1 MQKLKVINKYCF
13 YLGFL
18 LIFLEAYQIFSIPL
32 SWIGLSLIFLY
43 SFNFKNIFTTNPL
56 LKVLLIGFI
65 ILIIIDLSFIASNPH
80 LLNIQY
86 FVLRMFNIISFV
98 VLFILFK
105 NNDVIQDLQ
114 LDTKIKNFIIIF
126 SVLSIYIYFA
136 QIFDL
141 FEPLRNRSNT
151 SVYSNS
157 LQTTFWPE
165 ASHRALGTF
174 REPSYLVSY
183 FLPLIYLRI
192 KSLNKLSLPIPIPK
206 LIIRLIFG
214 EMSTLIFN
222 SQYVSSAKIINS
234 GFVFRFTKIE
244 EFFSRKKIDYQIIV
258 FSIIVISFSQINIV
272 ECNLNP
278 DSKDC
283 LNYFEEKEEANI
295 FNDDIV
301 FNDSNNFTEENDSLI
316 DFDNERFAI
325 YRFVLDS
332 FDNIDHKGVLYAN
345 IVFQEY
351 SSKLTQIEMYLT
363 NRTQPNYLLD
373 NFPTQNFGTGR
384 YSLIRYPINLQNK
397 LVFYYVS
404 YGPLVLV
411 TIILLLLNLIKNYN
425 NNFQFKYFIV
435 IILFLILSPI
445 EELNSY
451 FGFILGYAFHQ
462 FVD

>member
-65 ILIIIDLSFIASNPH
+65 ILIIIDLSFIASNPQ

-86 FVLRMFNIISFV
+86 FVLRIFNIISFI

-114 LDTKIKNFIIIF
+114 LDTKITNFIIIF

-192 KSLNKLSLPIPIPK
+192 KSLNKLS
-206 LIIRLIFG
+206 FT
-214 EMSTLIFN
+214 TLILC
-222 SQYVSSAKIINS
+222 SAIIGLAKS
-234 GFVFRFTKIE
+234 DFSLVFCAFLLLIE
-244 EFFSRKKIDYQIIV
+244 IIEFITRKRIDYQIII

-411 TIILLLLNLIKNYN
+411 IIILLLLNLIKNYN
-425 NNFQFKYFIV
+425 NKFQFKYFIV
-435 IILFLILSPI
+435 MILFLILSPI

>member
-86 FVLRMFNIISFV
+86 FVLRIFNIISFV

-192 KSLNKLSLPIPIPK
+192 KSLNKLS
-206 LIIRLIFG
+206 FT
-214 EMSTLIFN
+214 TLILC
-222 SQYVSSAKIINS
+222 SAIIGLAKS
-234 GFVFRFTKIE
+234 DFSLVFCAFLLLIE
-244 EFFSRKKIDYQIIV
+244 IIEFITRKKIDYQIII

-411 TIILLLLNLIKNYN
+411 IIILLLLNLIKNYN

-435 IILFLILSPI
+435 MILFLILSPI

>member
-65 ILIIIDLSFIASNPH
+65 ILIIIDLSFIASNPQ

-86 FVLRMFNIISFV
+86 FVLRIFNIISFV

-192 KSLNKLSLPIPIPK
+192 KSVNKLSIT
-206 LIIRLIFG
+206 
-214 EMSTLIFN
+214 TLILC
-222 SQYVSSAKIINS
+222 STIIGLAKSDFSLVFCAFLLLIEII
-234 GFVFRFTKIE
+234 
-244 EFFSRKKIDYQIIV
+244 EFITRKRIDYQIII

-325 YRFVLDS
+325 FRFVLDS

-384 YSLIRYPINLQNK
+384 YSLLRYPINLQNK

>member
-43 SFNFKNIFTTNPL
+43 SFNFKNIFTSNPL

-86 FVLRMFNIISFV
+86 FVLRIFNIISFV

-192 KSLNKLSLPIPIPK
+192 KSLNKLS
-206 LIIRLIFG
+206 FT
-214 EMSTLIFN
+214 TLILC
-222 SQYVSSAKIINS
+222 SAIIGLAKS
-234 GFVFRFTKIE
+234 DFSLVFCAFLLLIE
-244 EFFSRKKIDYQIIV
+244 IIEFITRKKIDYQIII

-325 YRFVLDS
+325 FRFVLDS

-411 TIILLLLNLIKNYN
+411 IIILLLLNLIKIYN

-435 IILFLILSPI
+435 MILFLILSPI

>member
-86 FVLRMFNIISFV
+86 FVLRIFNIISFV

-105 NNDVIQDLQ
+105 NNDVIQDLK
-114 LDTKIKNFIIIF
+114 LDTKIKNFIFIF

-192 KSLNKLSLPIPIPK
+192 KSLNKLS
-206 LIIRLIFG
+206 FT
-214 EMSTLIFN
+214 TLILC
-222 SQYVSSAKIINS
+222 SAIIGLAKS
-234 GFVFRFTKIE
+234 DFSLVFCAFLLLIE
-244 EFFSRKKIDYQIIV
+244 IIEFITRKKIDYQIII

-351 SSKLTQIEMYLT
+351 SSKLTQVEMYLT

>member
-13 YLGFL
+13 FLGFL

-43 SFNFKNIFTTNPL
+43 AFNFKNIFTTNPL

-65 ILIIIDLSFIASNPH
+65 ILIIIDLSFIASNPQ

-86 FVLRMFNIISFV
+86 FALRIFNIISFV

-126 SVLSIYIYFA
+126 SVICIYIYFA

-192 KSLNKLSLPIPIPK
+192 KSFNKLSLT
-206 LIIRLIFG
+206 
-214 EMSTLIFN
+214 TLILC
-222 SQYVSSAKIINS
+222 STIIGLAKSDFSLVFCAFLLLIEII
-234 GFVFRFTKIE
+234 
-244 EFFSRKKIDYQIIV
+244 EFFTRKKIDYQIII

-301 FNDSNNFTEENDSLI
+301 FEDSNDKSIEEKSFLI
-316 DFDNERFAI
+316 DFGNERFAI

-332 FDNIDHKGVLYAN
+332 FNNIDHKGVLYAN

-351 SSKLTQIEMYLT
+351 SSKLTQTEMYLT

-373 NFPTQNFGTGR
+373 SFPTQNFGTGR

-411 TIILLLLNLIKNYN
+411 IITLLILNLIKNYN

-435 IILFLILSPI
+435 MILFLILSPI

>member
-65 ILIIIDLSFIASNPH
+65 ILIIIDLSFIASNPQ

-86 FVLRMFNIISFV
+86 FVLRIFNIISFV

-183 FLPLIYLRI
+183 FLPIIYLSI
-192 KSLNKLSLPIPIPK
+192 KSLNKLS
-206 LIIRLIFG
+206 FT
-214 EMSTLIFN
+214 TLILC
-222 SQYVSSAKIINS
+222 STIIGLAKSDFSLVFCAFLLLIEII
-234 GFVFRFTKIE
+234 
-244 EFFSRKKIDYQIIV
+244 EFISRKKIDYQIII

-301 FNDSNNFTEENDSLI
+301 FNDSNNNFIEENTSLI

-411 TIILLLLNLIKNYN
+411 IIILLLLNLIKNYN

-435 IILFLILSPI
+435 MILFLILSPI

>member
-13 YLGFL
+13 FLGFL

-43 SFNFKNIFTTNPL
+43 AFSFKNIFTTNPL
-56 LKVLLIGFI
+56 LKVLLLGFI
-65 ILIIIDLSFIASNPH
+65 ILIIIDLSFIASNPQ

-86 FVLRMFNIISFV
+86 FALRIFNIISFV

-126 SVLSIYIYFA
+126 SVLCIYIYFA

-192 KSLNKLSLPIPIPK
+192 KSLNKLSLT
-206 LIIRLIFG
+206 
-214 EMSTLIFN
+214 TLILC
-222 SQYVSSAKIINS
+222 STIIGLAKSDFSLVFCAFLLLIEII
-234 GFVFRFTKIE
+234 
-244 EFFSRKKIDYQIIV
+244 EFISRKKIDYQIII

-301 FNDSNNFTEENDSLI
+301 FKDSNDNSIKEKSSLI

-332 FDNIDHKGVLYAN
+332 FNNNDHKGVLYAN
-345 IVFQEY
+345 IIFQEY

-373 NFPTQNFGTGR
+373 FFPTQNFGTGR

-411 TIILLLLNLIKNYN
+411 IIILLILNLIKNYN
-425 NNFQFKYFIV
+425 NNFQLKYFIV
-435 IILFLILSPI
+435 MILFLILSPI

>member
-13 YLGFL
+13 FLGFL

-43 SFNFKNIFTTNPL
+43 AFNFKNIFTTNPL

-65 ILIIIDLSFIASNPH
+65 ILIIIDLSFIASNPQ

-86 FVLRMFNIISFV
+86 FVLRIFNIISFV

-126 SVLSIYIYFA
+126 SVICIYIYFA

-192 KSLNKLSLPIPIPK
+192 KSFNKLSLI
-206 LIIRLIFG
+206 
-214 EMSTLIFN
+214 TLILC
-222 SQYVSSAKIINS
+222 STIIGLAKSDFSLVFCAFLLLIEII
-234 GFVFRFTKIE
+234 
-244 EFFSRKKIDYQIIV
+244 EFFTRKKIDYQIII

-301 FNDSNNFTEENDSLI
+301 FEDSNDKSIEEKSFLI

-332 FDNIDHKGVLYAN
+332 FNNIDHKGVLYAN

-351 SSKLTQIEMYLT
+351 SSKLTQTEMYLT

-373 NFPTQNFGTGR
+373 SFPTQNFGTGR

-411 TIILLLLNLIKNYN
+411 IIILLILNLIKNYN

-435 IILFLILSPI
+435 MILFLILSPI

>member
-65 ILIIIDLSFIASNPH
+65 ILIIIDLSFIASNPQ

-86 FVLRMFNIISFV
+86 FVLRIFNIISFV

-192 KSLNKLSLPIPIPK
+192 KSLNKLSFTTLVLCSTIIGLAK
-206 LIIRLIFG
+206 SDFSLVFCAFLLLI
-214 EMSTLIFN
+214 E
-222 SQYVSSAKIINS
+222 II
-234 GFVFRFTKIE
+234 
-244 EFFSRKKIDYQIIV
+244 EFITRKKIDYQIII

-411 TIILLLLNLIKNYN
+411 IIILLLLNLIKNYN

-435 IILFLILSPI
+435 MILFLILSPI

>member
-192 KSLNKLSLPIPIPK
+192 KSLNKLS
-206 LIIRLIFG
+206 FT
-214 EMSTLIFN
+214 TLILC
-222 SQYVSSAKIINS
+222 SAIIGLAKS
-234 GFVFRFTKIE
+234 DFSLVFCAFLLLIE
-244 EFFSRKKIDYQIIV
+244 IIEFITRKKIDYQIII

-278 DSKDC
+278 NSKDC

>member
-86 FVLRMFNIISFV
+86 FVLRIFNIISFV

-114 LDTKIKNFIIIF
+114 LDTKITNFIIIF

-165 ASHRALGTF
+165 VSHRALGTF

-192 KSLNKLSLPIPIPK
+192 KSLNKLS
-206 LIIRLIFG
+206 FT
-214 EMSTLIFN
+214 TLILC
-222 SQYVSSAKIINS
+222 SAIIGLAKS
-234 GFVFRFTKIE
+234 DFSLVFCAFLLLIE
-244 EFFSRKKIDYQIIV
+244 IIEFITRKKIDYQIII

-272 ECNLNP
+272 ECSLNP

-301 FNDSNNFTEENDSLI
+301 FNDSNNNFIEENSSLI

-384 YSLIRYPINLQNK
+384 YSLLRYPINLQNK

-411 TIILLLLNLIKNYN
+411 IIILLLLNLIKNYK

-435 IILFLILSPI
+435 MILFVILSPI

>member
-86 FVLRMFNIISFV
+86 FVLRIFNIISFV

-114 LDTKIKNFIIIF
+114 LDTKITNFIIIF

-192 KSLNKLSLPIPIPK
+192 KSLNKLS
-206 LIIRLIFG
+206 FT
-214 EMSTLIFN
+214 TLILC
-222 SQYVSSAKIINS
+222 SAIIGLAKS
-234 GFVFRFTKIE
+234 DFSLVFCAFLLLIE
-244 EFFSRKKIDYQIIV
+244 IIEFISRKKIDYQIII

-411 TIILLLLNLIKNYN
+411 IIILLLLNLIKIYN

-435 IILFLILSPI
+435 MILFLILSPI

>member
-192 KSLNKLSLPIPIPK
+192 KSVNKLSIT
-206 LIIRLIFG
+206 
-214 EMSTLIFN
+214 TLILC
-222 SQYVSSAKIINS
+222 STIIGLAKSDFSLVFCAFLLLIEII
-234 GFVFRFTKIE
+234 
-244 EFFSRKKIDYQIIV
+244 EFITRKKIDYQIII

-301 FNDSNNFTEENDSLI
+301 FNDSNNNFIEENTSLI

-411 TIILLLLNLIKNYN
+411 IIILLLLNLIKNYN

-435 IILFLILSPI
+435 MILFLILSPI

>member
-65 ILIIIDLSFIASNPH
+65 ILIIIDLSFIASNPQ

-86 FVLRMFNIISFV
+86 FVLRIFNIISFI

-192 KSLNKLSLPIPIPK
+192 KSLNKLS
-206 LIIRLIFG
+206 FT
-214 EMSTLIFN
+214 TLILC
-222 SQYVSSAKIINS
+222 SAIIGLAKS
-234 GFVFRFTKIE
+234 DFSLVFCAFLLLIE
-244 EFFSRKKIDYQIIV
+244 IIEFITRKKIDYQIII

-301 FNDSNNFTEENDSLI
+301 FNDSNNNFIEENTSLI

-411 TIILLLLNLIKNYN
+411 IIILLLLNLIKNFN

-435 IILFLILSPI
+435 MILFLILSPI

>member
-56 LKVLLIGFI
+56 LKVFLIGFI
-65 ILIIIDLSFIASNPH
+65 ILIIIDLSFIARNPQ

-86 FVLRMFNIISFV
+86 FVLRIFNIISFV
-98 VLFILFK
+98 VLFMLFK
-105 NNDVIQDLQ
+105 NNDVIKDLQ

-192 KSLNKLSLPIPIPK
+192 KSLNKLSFTTLVLCSVIIGLAK
-206 LIIRLIFG
+206 SDFALVFCAFLLLI
-214 EMSTLIFN
+214 E
-222 SQYVSSAKIINS
+222 II
-234 GFVFRFTKIE
+234 
-244 EFFSRKKIDYQIIV
+244 EFFTRKKIDYQIII

-301 FNDSNNFTEENDSLI
+301 FNDSINNFTEENSSLI

-325 YRFVLDS
+325 FRFVLNS

-411 TIILLLLNLIKNYN
+411 IIILLLLNLIKNYN
-425 NNFQFKYFIV
+425 NKFQFKYFIV
-435 IILFLILSPI
+435 MILFLILSPI

>member
-65 ILIIIDLSFIASNPH
+65 ILIIIDLSFIARNPQ

-86 FVLRMFNIISFV
+86 FVLRIFNIISFV

-192 KSLNKLSLPIPIPK
+192 KSLNKLS
-206 LIIRLIFG
+206 FT
-214 EMSTLIFN
+214 TLILC
-222 SQYVSSAKIINS
+222 SAIIGLAKS
-234 GFVFRFTKIE
+234 DFSLVFCAFLLLIE
-244 EFFSRKKIDYQIIV
+244 IIEFITRKKIDYQIII

-301 FNDSNNFTEENDSLI
+301 FNDSNNNFIEENSSLI

-384 YSLIRYPINLQNK
+384 YSLLRYPINLQNK

-411 TIILLLLNLIKNYN
+411 IIILLLLNLIKNYN

>member
-56 LKVLLIGFI
+56 LKVFLIGFI
-65 ILIIIDLSFIASNPH
+65 ILIIIDLSFIASNPQ

-86 FVLRMFNIISFV
+86 FVLRIFNIISFV

-192 KSLNKLSLPIPIPK
+192 KSLNKLSFTTLVLCSVIIGLAK
-206 LIIRLIFG
+206 SDFALVFCAFLLLI
-214 EMSTLIFN
+214 E
-222 SQYVSSAKIINS
+222 II
-234 GFVFRFTKIE
+234 
-244 EFFSRKKIDYQIIV
+244 EFITQKKIDYQIII

-301 FNDSNNFTEENDSLI
+301 FNDSINNFTEENSSLI

-325 YRFVLDS
+325 FRFVLNS

-411 TIILLLLNLIKNYN
+411 IIILLLLNLIKNFN

-435 IILFLILSPI
+435 MILFLILSPI

>member
-13 YLGFL
+13 FLGFL

-43 SFNFKNIFTTNPL
+43 AFNFKNIFTTNPL

-65 ILIIIDLSFIASNPH
+65 ILIIIDLSFIASNPQ

-86 FVLRMFNIISFV
+86 FVLRIFNIISFV

-126 SVLSIYIYFA
+126 SVLCIYIYFA

-192 KSLNKLSLPIPIPK
+192 KSFNKLSLT
-206 LIIRLIFG
+206 
-214 EMSTLIFN
+214 TLILC
-222 SQYVSSAKIINS
+222 STIIGLAKSDFSLVFCAFLLLIEII
-234 GFVFRFTKIE
+234 
-244 EFFSRKKIDYQIIV
+244 EFFTRKKIDYQIII

-332 FDNIDHKGVLYAN
+332 FNNIDHKGVLYAN

-373 NFPTQNFGTGR
+373 SFPTQNFGTGR

-411 TIILLLLNLIKNYN
+411 IIILLILNLIKNYN

-435 IILFLILSPI
+435 MILFLILSPI

>member
-43 SFNFKNIFTTNPL
+43 SFNFKNIFTSNPL

-86 FVLRMFNIISFV
+86 FVLRIFNIISFV

-192 KSLNKLSLPIPIPK
+192 KSLNKLS
-206 LIIRLIFG
+206 FT
-214 EMSTLIFN
+214 TLILC
-222 SQYVSSAKIINS
+222 SAIIGLAKS
-234 GFVFRFTKIE
+234 DFSLVFCAFLLLIE
-244 EFFSRKKIDYQIIV
+244 IIEFISRKKIDYQIII

-411 TIILLLLNLIKNYN
+411 IIILLLLNLIKIYN

-435 IILFLILSPI
+435 MILFLILSPI

>member
-32 SWIGLSLIFLY
+32 SWVGLSLIFLY

-65 ILIIIDLSFIASNPH
+65 ILIIIDLSFIASNPQ

-86 FVLRMFNIISFV
+86 FVLRIFNIISFI

-114 LDTKIKNFIIIF
+114 LDTKITNFIIIF

-165 ASHRALGTF
+165 VSHRALGTF

-192 KSLNKLSLPIPIPK
+192 KSVNKLSIT
-206 LIIRLIFG
+206 
-214 EMSTLIFN
+214 TLILC
-222 SQYVSSAKIINS
+222 STIIGLAKSDFSLVFCAFLLLIEIIELI
-234 GFVFRFTKIE
+234 T
-244 EFFSRKKIDYQIIV
+244 RKKIDYQIII

-272 ECNLNP
+272 ECSLNP

-301 FNDSNNFTEENDSLI
+301 FNDSNNNFIEENSSLI

-411 TIILLLLNLIKNYN
+411 IIILLLLNLIKNYK

-435 IILFLILSPI
+435 MILFLILSPI

>member
-43 SFNFKNIFTTNPL
+43 SLNFKNIFTTNPL

-192 KSLNKLSLPIPIPK
+192 KSLNKLS
-206 LIIRLIFG
+206 FT
-214 EMSTLIFN
+214 TLILC
-222 SQYVSSAKIINS
+222 SAIIGLAKS
-234 GFVFRFTKIE
+234 DFSLVFCAFLLLIE
-244 EFFSRKKIDYQIIV
+244 IIEFITRKKIDYQIII

-384 YSLIRYPINLQNK
+384 YSLLRYPINLQNK

-411 TIILLLLNLIKNYN
+411 IIILLLLNLIKNYK

-435 IILFLILSPI
+435 MILFLILSPI

>member
-1 MQKLKVINKYCF
+1 MQKVKVINKYCF
-13 YLGFL
+13 FLGFL

-65 ILIIIDLSFIASNPH
+65 ILIIMDLSFITSNPQ

-86 FVLRMFNIISFV
+86 FVLRIFNIISFV

-114 LDTKIKNFIIIF
+114 LDNKIKNFIIIF

-192 KSLNKLSLPIPIPK
+192 KSLNKLS
-206 LIIRLIFG
+206 FT
-214 EMSTLIFN
+214 TLILC
-222 SQYVSSAKIINS
+222 SAIIGLAKS
-234 GFVFRFTKIE
+234 DFSLVFCALLLLIE
-244 EFFSRKKIDYQIIV
+244 IIEFFTRKKIDYQIII
-258 FSIIVISFSQINIV
+258 FSLIVISFSQINIF

-301 FNDSNNFTEENDSLI
+301 FNDSNNNFIEENSSLI

-363 NRTQPNYLLD
+363 NRTQPNFLLD

-411 TIILLLLNLIKNYN
+411 IIILLLLNLIKNYN
-425 NNFQFKYFIV
+425 NNFQFKYFILM
-435 IILFLILSPI
+435 ILFLILSPI

>member
-192 KSLNKLSLPIPIPK
+192 KSLNKLSFTTLVLCSTIIGLAK
-206 LIIRLIFG
+206 SDFSLVFCSFLLLI
-214 EMSTLIFN
+214 E
-222 SQYVSSAKIINS
+222 II
-234 GFVFRFTKIE
+234 
-244 EFFSRKKIDYQIIV
+244 EFISRKKIDYQIII

-301 FNDSNNFTEENDSLI
+301 FNDSNNFTEEYDSLI

-363 NRTQPNYLLD
+363 NRTQPNYLL
-373 NFPTQNFGTGR
+373 NNYPTQNFGTGR

-411 TIILLLLNLIKNYN
+411 VIILLLLNLIKNYK

-435 IILFLILSPI
+435 MILFLILSPI

>member
-65 ILIIIDLSFIASNPH
+65 ILIIIDLSFIASNPQ

-86 FVLRMFNIISFV
+86 FVLRIFNIISFV

-192 KSLNKLSLPIPIPK
+192 KSVNKLSIT
-206 LIIRLIFG
+206 
-214 EMSTLIFN
+214 TLILC
-222 SQYVSSAKIINS
+222 STIIGLAKSDFSLVFCAFLLLIEII
-234 GFVFRFTKIE
+234 
-244 EFFSRKKIDYQIIV
+244 EFITRKKIDYQIII

-411 TIILLLLNLIKNYN
+411 IIILLLLNLIKNFN

-435 IILFLILSPI
+435 MILFLILSPI

>member
-65 ILIIIDLSFIASNPH
+65 ILIIIDLSFIARNPQ

-86 FVLRMFNIISFV
+86 FVLRIFNIISFV

-114 LDTKIKNFIIIF
+114 LDTKITNFIIIF

-192 KSLNKLSLPIPIPK
+192 KSLNKLS
-206 LIIRLIFG
+206 FT
-214 EMSTLIFN
+214 TLILC
-222 SQYVSSAKIINS
+222 SAIIGLAKS
-234 GFVFRFTKIE
+234 DFSFVFCAFLLLIE
-244 EFFSRKKIDYQIIV
+244 IIEFITRKKIDYQIII

-332 FDNIDHKGVLYAN
+332 FDSIDHKGVLYAN

-425 NNFQFKYFIV
+425 NIFQFKYFIV

>member
-192 KSLNKLSLPIPIPK
+192 KSLNKLS
-206 LIIRLIFG
+206 FT
-214 EMSTLIFN
+214 TLILC
-222 SQYVSSAKIINS
+222 SAIIGLAKS
-234 GFVFRFTKIE
+234 DFSLVFCAFLLLIE
-244 EFFSRKKIDYQIIV
+244 IIEFITRKKIDYQIII

-411 TIILLLLNLIKNYN
+411 IIILLLLNLIKNYN

>member
-13 YLGFL
+13 FLGFL

-43 SFNFKNIFTTNPL
+43 AFNFKNIFTTNPL

-65 ILIIIDLSFIASNPH
+65 ILIIIDLSFIASNPQ

-86 FVLRMFNIISFV
+86 FVLRIFNIISFV

-126 SVLSIYIYFA
+126 SVICIYIYFA

-192 KSLNKLSLPIPIPK
+192 KSFNKLSLT
-206 LIIRLIFG
+206 
-214 EMSTLIFN
+214 TLILC
-222 SQYVSSAKIINS
+222 STIIGLAKSDFSLVFCAFLLLIEII
-234 GFVFRFTKIE
+234 
-244 EFFSRKKIDYQIIV
+244 EFFTRKKIDYQIII

-283 LNYFEEKEEANI
+283 LNYFEEKEESNI

-301 FNDSNNFTEENDSLI
+301 FKDSNDKSIEEKSFLI
-316 DFDNERFAI
+316 DFGNERFAI

-332 FDNIDHKGVLYAN
+332 FNNIDHKGVLYAN

-351 SSKLTQIEMYLT
+351 SSKLTQTEMYLT

-373 NFPTQNFGTGR
+373 SFPTQNFGTGR

-411 TIILLLLNLIKNYN
+411 IIILLILNLIKNYN

-435 IILFLILSPI
+435 MILFLILSPI

>member
-1 MQKLKVINKYCF
+1 M
-13 YLGFL
+13 
-18 LIFLEAYQIFSIPL
+18 
-32 SWIGLSLIFLY
+32 
-43 SFNFKNIFTTNPL
+43 
-56 LKVLLIGFI
+56 
-65 ILIIIDLSFIASNPH
+65 
-80 LLNIQY
+80 
-86 FVLRMFNIISFV
+86 
-98 VLFILFK
+98 
-105 NNDVIQDLQ
+105 
-114 LDTKIKNFIIIF
+114 DTKIKNFIIIF

-192 KSLNKLSLPIPIPK
+192 KSLNKLS
-206 LIIRLIFG
+206 FT
-214 EMSTLIFN
+214 TLILC
-222 SQYVSSAKIINS
+222 STIIGLAKSDFSLVFCAFLLLIEII
-234 GFVFRFTKIE
+234 
-244 EFFSRKKIDYQIIV
+244 EFITRKKIDYQIII

-411 TIILLLLNLIKNYN
+411 AIILLLLNLIKNYN

>member
-86 FVLRMFNIISFV
+86 FVLRIFNIISFV

-192 KSLNKLSLPIPIPK
+192 KSLNKLPFTTLVLCSTIIGLAKSDFSLVFCAFLL
-206 LIIRLIFG
+206 LI
-214 EMSTLIFN
+214 E
-222 SQYVSSAKIINS
+222 II
-234 GFVFRFTKIE
+234 
-244 EFFSRKKIDYQIIV
+244 EFISRKKIDYQIIV

-301 FNDSNNFTEENDSLI
+301 FNDSNNNFIEENSSLI

-332 FDNIDHKGVLYAN
+332 FNNIDHKGVLYAN

-397 LVFYYVS
+397 VVFYYVS
-404 YGPLVLV
+404 YGPLVLII
-411 TIILLLLNLIKNYN
+411 IILLLLNLIKNYK

-435 IILFLILSPI
+435 MILFLILSPI

>member
-56 LKVLLIGFI
+56 FKVLLIGFI

-86 FVLRMFNIISFV
+86 FVLRIFNIISFV

-192 KSLNKLSLPIPIPK
+192 KSLNKLS
-206 LIIRLIFG
+206 FT
-214 EMSTLIFN
+214 TLILC
-222 SQYVSSAKIINS
+222 SAIIGLAKS
-234 GFVFRFTKIE
+234 DFSLVFCAFLLLIE
-244 EFFSRKKIDYQIIV
+244 IIEFITRKKIDYQIII

-301 FNDSNNFTEENDSLI
+301 FNDSNNFTEENNSLI

>member
-65 ILIIIDLSFIASNPH
+65 ILIIIDLSFIASNPQ

-86 FVLRMFNIISFV
+86 FVLRIFNIISFV

-114 LDTKIKNFIIIF
+114 LDNKIKNFIIIF

-192 KSLNKLSLPIPIPK
+192 KSLNKLS
-206 LIIRLIFG
+206 FT
-214 EMSTLIFN
+214 TLILC
-222 SQYVSSAKIINS
+222 STIIGLAKSDFSLVFCAFLLLIEII
-234 GFVFRFTKIE
+234 
-244 EFFSRKKIDYQIIV
+244 EFISRKKIDYQIII

-301 FNDSNNFTEENDSLI
+301 FNDSNNNFIEENSSLI

-384 YSLIRYPINLQNK
+384 YSLLRYPINLQNK

-411 TIILLLLNLIKNYN
+411 IIILLLLNLIKNYK

-435 IILFLILSPI
+435 MILFLILSPI

>member
-43 SFNFKNIFTTNPL
+43 SLNFKNIFTTNPL

-114 LDTKIKNFIIIF
+114 LDTKITDFIIIF

-192 KSLNKLSLPIPIPK
+192 KSLNKLS
-206 LIIRLIFG
+206 FT
-214 EMSTLIFN
+214 TLILC
-222 SQYVSSAKIINS
+222 SAIIGLAKS
-234 GFVFRFTKIE
+234 DFSLVFCAFLLLIE
-244 EFFSRKKIDYQIIV
+244 IIELITRKKIDYQIII

-411 TIILLLLNLIKNYN
+411 IIILLLLNLIKNYK

-435 IILFLILSPI
+435 MILFLILSPI

>member
-192 KSLNKLSLPIPIPK
+192 KSLNKLS
-206 LIIRLIFG
+206 FT
-214 EMSTLIFN
+214 TLILC
-222 SQYVSSAKIINS
+222 SAIIGLAKS
-234 GFVFRFTKIE
+234 DFSLVFCAFLLLIE
-244 EFFSRKKIDYQIIV
+244 IIEFITRKRIDYQIII

-278 DSKDC
+278 ESKDC

-301 FNDSNNFTEENDSLI
+301 FNDSNNFTEEYDSLI

-404 YGPLVLV
+404 YGPLVLI

>member
-65 ILIIIDLSFIASNPH
+65 ILIIIDLSFIASNPQ

-86 FVLRMFNIISFV
+86 FVLRIFNIISFI

-192 KSLNKLSLPIPIPK
+192 KSGNKLSIT
-206 LIIRLIFG
+206 
-214 EMSTLIFN
+214 TLILC
-222 SQYVSSAKIINS
+222 STIIGLAKSDFSLVFCAFLLLIEII
-234 GFVFRFTKIE
+234 
-244 EFFSRKKIDYQIIV
+244 EFISRKKIDYQIII

-301 FNDSNNFTEENDSLI
+301 FNDSNNNFIEENSFLI

-411 TIILLLLNLIKNYN
+411 IIILLLLNLIKNFK

-435 IILFLILSPI
+435 MILFLILSPI

>member
-65 ILIIIDLSFIASNPH
+65 ILIIIDLSFIASNPQ

-86 FVLRMFNIISFV
+86 FVLRIFNIISFV

-192 KSLNKLSLPIPIPK
+192 KSVNKLSIT
-206 LIIRLIFG
+206 
-214 EMSTLIFN
+214 TLILC
-222 SQYVSSAKIINS
+222 STIIGLAKSDFSLVFCAFLLLIEII
-234 GFVFRFTKIE
+234 
-244 EFFSRKKIDYQIIV
+244 EFISRKKIDYQIII

-301 FNDSNNFTEENDSLI
+301 FNDSNNNFIEENSSLI

-411 TIILLLLNLIKNYN
+411 IIILLLLNLIKNFN

-435 IILFLILSPI
+435 MILFLILSPI

>member
-86 FVLRMFNIISFV
+86 FVLRIFNIISFV

-192 KSLNKLSLPIPIPK
+192 KSLNKLS
-206 LIIRLIFG
+206 FT
-214 EMSTLIFN
+214 TLILC
-222 SQYVSSAKIINS
+222 SAIIGLAKS
-234 GFVFRFTKIE
+234 DFSLVFCAFLLLIE
-244 EFFSRKKIDYQIIV
+244 IIEFITRKKIDYQIII

-301 FNDSNNFTEENDSLI
+301 FNDSNNFIEENSSLI

-411 TIILLLLNLIKNYN
+411 IIILLLLNLIKNYN

-435 IILFLILSPI
+435 MILFLILSPI

>member
-65 ILIIIDLSFIASNPH
+65 ILIIIDLSFIASNPQ

-86 FVLRMFNIISFV
+86 FVLRIFNIISFV

-114 LDTKIKNFIIIF
+114 LDTKITNFIIIF

-192 KSLNKLSLPIPIPK
+192 KSLNKLS
-206 LIIRLIFG
+206 FT
-214 EMSTLIFN
+214 TLILC
-222 SQYVSSAKIINS
+222 SAIIGLAKS
-234 GFVFRFTKIE
+234 DFSLVFCAFLLLIE
-244 EFFSRKKIDYQIIV
+244 IIEFITRKRIDYQIII

-301 FNDSNNFTEENDSLI
+301 FNDSNNNFIEENSSLI

-411 TIILLLLNLIKNYN
+411 IIILLLLNLIKIYN

-435 IILFLILSPI
+435 MILFLILSPI

>member
-32 SWIGLSLIFLY
+32 SWVGLSLIFLY

-86 FVLRMFNIISFV
+86 FVLRIFNIISFV

-114 LDTKIKNFIIIF
+114 LDTKITNFIIIF

-192 KSLNKLSLPIPIPK
+192 KSLNKLS
-206 LIIRLIFG
+206 FT
-214 EMSTLIFN
+214 TLILC
-222 SQYVSSAKIINS
+222 STIIGLAKSDFSLVFCAFLLLIEIIELI
-234 GFVFRFTKIE
+234 T
-244 EFFSRKKIDYQIIV
+244 RKKIDYQIII

-272 ECNLNP
+272 ECSLNP

-301 FNDSNNFTEENDSLI
+301 FNDSNNNFIEENSSLI

-411 TIILLLLNLIKNYN
+411 IIILLLLNLIKNYK

-435 IILFLILSPI
+435 MILFLILSPI

>member
-56 LKVLLIGFI
+56 LKVLIIGFI

-86 FVLRMFNIISFV
+86 FVLRIFNIISFV

-192 KSLNKLSLPIPIPK
+192 KSLNKLS
-206 LIIRLIFG
+206 FT
-214 EMSTLIFN
+214 TLILC
-222 SQYVSSAKIINS
+222 SAIIGLAKS
-234 GFVFRFTKIE
+234 DFSLVFCAFLLLIE
-244 EFFSRKKIDYQIIV
+244 IIEFITRKKIDYQIII

-301 FNDSNNFTEENDSLI
+301 FNDSNNFTEEYDSLI